1 MRKGFFTM
9 QRRHFLQGTATTA
22 LVAPLAAP
30 SIARAQAKPI
40 KVALGWINNVE
51 YAGVFL
57 AQENG
62 YFKDEGLEVTTLP
75 GGPNAPPPP
84 VTVASGGAE
93 IGYGVWLPYLDA
105 VARGNDFVLVAG
117 TFPVSPLGILSLP
130 AKPILK
136 AADIV
141 GKKILV
147 QGPNERTA
155 IDATLALN
163 NLPKQWEG
171 VPAGFSPE
179 PLLAKAGDGY
189 TAFGT
194 NQAVTLEV
202 KMNMVRGK
210 DFFFTSFDSMGY
222 KFYTNLVFVKRDY
235 LAANRATV
243 VGFLK
248 GVTRG
253 WIEDLKD
260 PAVAAR
266 LCVTKYGKDLGLD
279 LKQQTRQNELQYA
292 MLKSPTK
299 PDLPLL
305 SLDKDAI
312 EGPMMAAAKASGRE
326 NLPSVDK
333 LCDLTVMQEVH
344 AALKKS

>member
-1 MRKGFFTM
+1 M
-9 QRRHFLQGTATTA
+9 QRRQFLQGTALAAATS
-22 LVAPLAAP
+22 LAAP
-30 SIARAQAKPI
+30 TVRAQAKPVR
-40 KVALGWINNVE
+40 VALGWINNVE
-51 YAGVFL
+51 YAGVWMGL
-57 AQENG
+57 ENG
-62 YFKDEGLEVTTLP
+62 YFKEEGLDLKTLP

-93 IGYGVWLPYLDA
+93 IGYGNWLPYLDA
-105 VARGNDFVLVAG
+105 VNRGNDFVLLAG

-130 AKPILK
+130 GKPILK

-141 GKKILV
+141 GKKILA

-163 NLPKQWEG
+163 NLPKQWEF

-222 KFYTNLVFVKRDY
+222 RYYTNLVFVKRDY
-235 LAANRATV
+235 LAANRPIV
-243 VGFLK
+243 VGYLR
-248 GVTRG
+248 GLTRG
-253 WIEDLKD
+253 WIENAKD
-260 PAVAAR
+260 PSVAAK
-266 LCVTKYGKDLGLD
+266 LCVTKYGADLGLD
-279 LKQQTRQNELQYA
+279 LKQQARQNELQIG
-292 MLKSPTK
+292 MLKNPDK

-305 SLDKDAI
+305 TLDRDTLA
-312 EGPMMAAAKASGRE
+312 GPMYGAAKVSGRE
-326 NLPSVDK
+326 NLPDIDK
-333 LCDLTVMQEVH
+333 LCDFSVMQEVH
-344 AALKKS
+344 ASLKKS

>member
-1 MRKGFFTM
+1 M
-9 QRRHFLQGTATTA
+9 QRRHFLQASAAVTAG
-22 LVAPLAAP
+22 LAAP
-30 SIARAQAKPI
+30 AVHAQAKPV

-51 YAGVFL
+51 YAGVWL
-57 AQENG
+57 ALENG
-62 YFKDEGLEVTTLP
+62 YFKDEGLDVKTLP

-93 IGYGVWLPYLDA
+93 IGYGNWLPYLDA
-105 VARGNDFVLVAG
+105 VNRGNDFVLLAG

-130 AKPILK
+130 GKPILK

-141 GKKILV
+141 GKKILA

-163 NLPKQWEG
+163 NLPKQWEF

-222 KFYTNLVFVKRDY
+222 RYYTNLVFVKRDY
-235 LAANRATV
+235 LAANRPIV
-243 VGFLK
+243 LGYLK
-248 GVTRG
+248 ALTRG
-253 WIEDLKD
+253 WLENAKD
-260 PAVAAR
+260 PSVAAK
-266 LCVTKYGKDLGLD
+266 LCVTKYGADLGLD
-279 LKQQTRQNELQYA
+279 LKQQTRQNELQIA
-292 MLKSPTK
+292 MLKNPDK
-299 PDLPLL
+299 PNLPLL
-305 SLDKDAI
+305 VLDR
-312 EGPMMAAAKASGRE
+312 ETLVGPMYAAARASGRE
-326 NLPSVDK
+326 NLPEVDK
-333 LCDLTVMQEVH
+333 LCDFSLMQEVH
-344 AALKKS
+344 ASLKK

>member
-1 MRKGFFTM
+1 M
-9 QRRHFLQGTATTA
+9 QRRRFLQGTAIA
-22 LVAPLAAP
+22 AAGGLAAP
-30 SIARAQAKPI
+30 VVRAQAKP
-40 KVALGWINNVE
+40 VRAALGWINNVE
-51 YAGVFL
+51 YAGVWMGL
-57 AQENG
+57 DKG
-62 YFKDEGLEVTTLP
+62 YFKEEGIDLQTLP
-75 GGPNAPPPP
+75 GRPNAPPPP

-93 IGYGVWLPYLDA
+93 IGYGNWLPYLDA
-105 VARGNDFVLVAG
+105 IARGNDFVLLAG

-130 AKPILK
+130 GKPILK

-141 GKKILV
+141 GKKILA

-163 NLPKQWEG
+163 NLPKQWEL

-222 KFYTNLVFVKRDY
+222 RYYTNLVFVKRDY
-235 LAANRATV
+235 LAANRPIV
-243 VGFLK
+243 VGYLR
-248 GVTRG
+248 GLTRG
-253 WIEDLKD
+253 WIENAKD
-260 PAVAAR
+260 PSVAAK
-266 LCVTKYGKDLGLD
+266 LCVTKYGADLGLD
-279 LKQQTRQNELQYA
+279 LKQQTRQNELQIG
-292 MLKSPTK
+292 MLKNPDK

-305 SLDKDAI
+305 TLDRDTLA
-312 EGPMMAAAKASGRE
+312 GPMYSAAKASGRE
-326 NLPSVDK
+326 NLPDIDK
-333 LCDLTVMQEVH
+333 LCDFSVMQEVH
-344 AALKKS
+344 ASLKKS

>member
-1 MRKGFFTM
+1 M
-9 QRRHFLQGTATTA
+9 QRRHFLQGTAA
-22 LVAPLAAP
+22 AALAAP
-30 SIARAQAKPI
+30 AVARAQGKPI

-62 YFKDEGLEVTTLP
+62 YFKDEGLAVTTLT

-93 IGYGVWLPYLDA
+93 FGYGVWLPYLDA

-130 AKPILK
+130 GKPILK

-155 IDATLALN
+155 IDATLAMN
-163 NLPKQWEG
+163 NLSKTWEP

-189 TAFGT
+189 TAYGT

-202 KMNMVRGK
+202 KMKMVRGK
-210 DFFFTSFDSMGY
+210 DFHFTSFDSMGY

-235 LAANRATV
+235 LAANRSTV

-253 WIEDLKD
+253 WMEDLKD
-260 PAVAAR
+260 PAVAAK
-266 LCVTKYGKDLGLD
+266 LCVTKYGADLGLD

-312 EGPMMAAAKASGRE
+312 AGPMVAAAKASGRE
-326 NLPSVDK
+326 NIPPVDK
-333 LCDLTVMQEVH
+333 LCDFTVMQEVH
-344 AALKKS
+344 ASLKKS

>member
-1 MRKGFFTM
+1 M
-9 QRRHFLQGTATTA
+9 QRRHFLQATAAAATG
-22 LVAPLAAP
+22 LAAP
-30 SIARAQAKPI
+30 AVRAQAKPV
-40 KVALGWINNVE
+40 KVAIGWINNVE
-51 YAGVFL
+51 YAGVWL
-57 AQENG
+57 GIENG
-62 YFKDEGLEVTTLP
+62 YFKDEGLDVKTLP

-93 IGYGVWLPYLDA
+93 IGYGNWLPYLDA
-105 VARGNDFVLVAG
+105 LARGNDFVLVAG

-130 AKPILK
+130 GKPILK

-163 NLPKQWEG
+163 NLPKTWEA

-222 KFYTNLVFVKRDY
+222 RYYTNLVFAKRDW
-235 LAANRATV
+235 LAANRSIML
-243 VGFLK
+243 GYLK
-248 GVTRG
+248 GLTRG
-253 WIEDLKD
+253 WIENARD
-260 PAVAAR
+260 PAVAAK
-266 LCVTKYGKDLGLD
+266 LCVTKYGADLGLD
-279 LKQQTRQNELQYA
+279 LRQQTRQNELQIG
-292 MLKSPTK
+292 MLKNPDK
-299 PDLPLL
+299 PGLPLL
-305 SLDKDAI
+305 VLDRDTIA
-312 EGPMMAAAKASGRE
+312 GPMYAAAKASGRDK
-326 NLPSVDK
+326 LPEIDK
-333 LCDLTVMQEVH
+333 LCDFSLMEEVH
-344 AALKKS
+344 ASLKKG

>member
-1 MRKGFFTM
+1 M
-9 QRRHFLQGTATTA
+9 QRRHFLQATAATA
-22 LVAPLAAP
+22 AGLAAP
-30 SIARAQAKPI
+30 AVRAQAKPVR
-40 KVALGWINNVE
+40 VALGWINNVE
-51 YAGVFL
+51 YAGVWMAL
-57 AQENG
+57 ENG
-62 YFKDEGLEVTTLP
+62 YFKEEGLDVKTLP

-93 IGYGVWLPYLDA
+93 IGYGNWLPYLDA
-105 VARGNDFVLVAG
+105 VARGNDFVLLAG

-130 AKPILK
+130 GKPILK

-141 GKKILV
+141 GKKILA

-163 NLPKQWEG
+163 NLPKQWEF

-222 KFYTNLVFVKRDY
+222 RYYTNLVFVKRDY
-235 LAANRATV
+235 LAANRPVV
-243 VGFLK
+243 VGYLK
-248 GVTRG
+248 GLTRG
-253 WIEDLKD
+253 WIENGKD
-260 PAVAAR
+260 PSVAAK
-266 LCVTKYGKDLGLD
+266 LCVTKYGADLGLD
-279 LKQQTRQNELQYA
+279 LKQQTRQNELQIA
-292 MLKSPTK
+292 MLKNPDK

-305 SLDKDAI
+305 MLDRDTLA
-312 EGPMMAAAKASGRE
+312 GPMYAAAKASGRE
-326 NLPSVDK
+326 NLPAIDK
-333 LCDLTVMQEVH
+333 LCDFSVMQEVH
-344 AALKKS
+344 ASLKKG

>member
-1 MRKGFFTM
+1 M
-9 QRRHFLQGTATTA
+9 QRRHFLQGT
-22 LVAPLAAP
+22 VAAAGLAAP
-30 SIARAQAKPI
+30 AVRAQAKPVR
-40 KVALGWINNVE
+40 VALGWIYNVE
-51 YAGVFL
+51 YAGVWMGL
-57 AQENG
+57 ENG
-62 YFKDEGLEVTTLP
+62 YFKEEGLDVKTLP

-93 IGYGVWLPYLDA
+93 IGYGNWLPYIDA
-105 VARGNDFVLVAG
+105 INRGNDFVLLAG

-130 AKPILK
+130 GKPILK

-141 GKKILV
+141 GKKILA

-163 NLPKQWEG
+163 NLPKQWEF

-222 KFYTNLVFVKRDY
+222 RYYTNLVFVQRAY
-235 LAANRATV
+235 LAANRPIV
-243 VGFLK
+243 LGYLK
-248 GVTRG
+248 GLTRG
-253 WIEDLKD
+253 WIENAKD
-260 PAVAAR
+260 PSVAAK
-266 LCVTKYGKDLGLD
+266 LCVTKYGADLGLD
-279 LKQQTRQNELQYA
+279 LKQQTRQNELQIP
-292 MLKSPTK
+292 MLRNPDK

-305 SLDKDAI
+305 TLDRDTLA
-312 EGPMMAAAKASGRE
+312 GPMYRAAKASGRE
-326 NLPSVDK
+326 NLPAIDK
-333 LCDLTVMQEVH
+333 LCDFSLMEEVH
-344 AALKKS
+344 ASLKKG

>member
-1 MRKGFFTM
+1 MH
-9 QRRHFLQGTATTA
+9 RRHFLQAA
-22 LVAPLAAP
+22 SAIAVAGPAAVQ
-30 SIARAQAKPI
+30 AQAKPVR
-40 KVALGWINNVE
+40 VALGWINNVE
-51 YAGVFL
+51 YAGIWMAL
-57 AQENG
+57 ENG
-62 YFKDEGLEVTTLP
+62 YFKEEGLEVKTLP

-93 IGYGVWLPYLDA
+93 FGYGVWLPYLDA
-105 VARGNDFVLVAG
+105 IGRGNDFVLVAG
-117 TFPVSPLGILSLP
+117 TFPVSPLGIISLP

-141 GKKILV
+141 GKKILA

-163 NLPKQWEG
+163 KLPKEWDF

-189 TAFGT
+189 TAYGT

-235 LAANRATV
+235 LAANRPIV
-243 VGFLK
+243 VGFLRAL
-248 GVTRG
+248 TRG
-253 WIEDLKD
+253 WMEDLKD
-260 PAVAAR
+260 PSVAAK
-266 LCVTKYGKDLGLD
+266 LCVTKYGADLGLD

-305 SLDKDAI
+305 SLDRDAI
-312 EGPMMAAAKASGRE
+312 GGPMYAAAKASGRDK
-326 NLPSVDK
+326 LPEVDK
-333 LCDLTVMQEVH
+333 LCDFTVMQEVH
-344 AALKKS
+344 ASLKKS

>member
-1 MRKGFFTM
+1 M
-9 QRRHFLQGTATTA
+9 QRRHFLQATAAAAT
-22 LVAPLAAP
+22 LAAP
-30 SIARAQAKPI
+30 AVRAQAKPI
-40 KVALGWINNVE
+40 RVAIGWINNVE
-51 YAGVFL
+51 YAGVWL
-57 AQENG
+57 GLEKG
-62 YFKDEGLEVTTLP
+62 YFKQEGLEVTTLP

-93 IGYGVWLPYLDA
+93 IGYGNWLPYLDA
-105 VARGNDFVLVAG
+105 LARGNDFVLVAG

-130 AKPILK
+130 GKPILK

-141 GKKILV
+141 GKKILA

-163 NLPKQWEG
+163 NLPKQWEF

-222 KFYTNLVFVKRDY
+222 RYYTNLVFVKRDW
-235 LAANRATV
+235 LAANRPIV
-243 VGFLK
+243 LGYLK
-248 GVTRG
+248 GLTRG
-253 WIEDLKD
+253 WMENAKD
-260 PAVAAR
+260 PAYAAK
-266 LCVTKYGKDLGLD
+266 LCVTKYGADLGLD
-279 LKQQTRQNELQYA
+279 LKQQTRQNELQIG
-292 MLKSPTK
+292 MLKNPDK
-299 PDLPLL
+299 PNLPLL
-305 SLDKDAI
+305 VLDKDTI
-312 EGPMMAAAKASGRE
+312 TGPMYAAAKASGRDK
-326 NLPSVDK
+326 LPEIDK
-333 LCDLTVMQEVH
+333 LCDFSLMEEVH
-344 AALKKS
+344 ASLKKG

>member
-1 MRKGFFTM
+1 M
-9 QRRHFLQGTATTA
+9 QRRHFLQATA
-22 LVAPLAAP
+22 VAAVGLAAP
-30 SIARAQAKPI
+30 AVRAQAKPVR
-40 KVALGWINNVE
+40 VALGWINNVE
-51 YAGVFL
+51 YAGVWL
-57 AQENG
+57 GLENG
-62 YFKDEGLEVTTLP
+62 YFKQEGLDVKTLP

-93 IGYGVWLPYLDA
+93 IGYGNWLPYLDA
-105 VARGNDFVLVAG
+105 INRGNDFVLLAG

-130 AKPILK
+130 GKPILK

-141 GKKILV
+141 GKKILA

-163 NLPKQWEG
+163 NLPKQWEF

-222 KFYTNLVFVKRDY
+222 RYYTNLVFVQRAY
-235 LAANRATV
+235 LAANRPIV
-243 VGFLK
+243 LGYLK
-248 GVTRG
+248 GLTRG
-253 WIEDLKD
+253 WIENAKD
-260 PAVAAR
+260 PSVAAK
-266 LCVTKYGKDLGLD
+266 LCVTKYGADLGLD
-279 LKQQTRQNELQYA
+279 LKQQTRQNELQIP
-292 MLKSPTK
+292 MLRNPDK

-305 SLDKDAI
+305 TLDKDTLA
-312 EGPMMAAAKASGRE
+312 GPMYAAAKASGRE
-326 NLPSVDK
+326 KLPAIDK
-333 LCDLTVMQEVH
+333 LCDFSLMEEVH
-344 AALKKS
+344 ASLKKG

>member
-1 MRKGFFTM
+1 M
-9 QRRHFLQGTATTA
+9 QRRHFLQGTAMAAATG
-22 LVAPLAAP
+22 LATPAV
-30 SIARAQAKPI
+30 RAQAKPI

-51 YAGVFL
+51 YAGVWMAL
-57 AQENG
+57 ENG
-62 YFKDEGLEVTTLP
+62 YFKEEGLDVKTLP

-105 VARGNDFVLVAG
+105 IARGNDFVLVAG

-141 GKKILV
+141 GKKILA

-163 NLPKQWEG
+163 NLPKQWEF

-202 KMNMVRGK
+202 KMGMVRGK

-222 KFYTNLVFVKRDY
+222 RYYTNLVFVKREY
-235 LAANRATV
+235 LAANRPIV
-243 VGFLK
+243 VGYLK
-248 GVTRG
+248 GLTRG
-253 WIEDLKD
+253 WMENAKD
-260 PAVAAR
+260 PAVAAK
-266 LCVTKYGKDLGLD
+266 LVVDKYGADLGLD

-305 SLDKDAI
+305 SLDRDAI
-312 EGPMMAAAKASGRE
+312 AGPMMAAAKASGRE
-326 NLPSVDK
+326 NLPDVDK
-333 LCDLTVMQEVH
+333 ICDFAVMQEVH
-344 AALKKS
+344 ASIKKS

>member
-1 MRKGFFTM
+1 M
-9 QRRHFLQGTATTA
+9 A
-22 LVAPLAAP
+22 L
-30 SIARAQAKPI
+30 
-40 KVALGWINNVE
+40 
-51 YAGVFL
+51 
-57 AQENG
+57 ENG
-62 YFKDEGLEVTTLP
+62 YFKDEGLDVKTLP

-93 IGYGVWLPYLDA
+93 FGYGVWLPFLDA
-105 VARGNDFVLVAG
+105 VGRGNDFVLVAG

-130 AKPILK
+130 DKPILK

-141 GKKILV
+141 GKKILA

-163 NLPKQWEG
+163 NLPKQWEF

-189 TAFGT
+189 TAYGT

-235 LAANRATV
+235 LAANRPAV
-243 VGFLK
+243 VGFLR
-248 GVTRG
+248 GLTRG
-253 WIEDLKD
+253 WLEDLKD
-260 PAVAAR
+260 PSVAAK
-266 LCVTKYGKDLGLD
+266 LCVNKYGADLGLD

-305 SLDKDAI
+305 SLDRDAI
-312 EGPMMAAAKASGRE
+312 AGPMMAAAKASGRDNPPE
-326 NLPSVDK
+326 VDK
-333 LCDLTVMQEVH
+333 ICDFTVMQEVH
-344 AALKKS
+344 ASLKKS

>member
-1 MRKGFFTM
+1 MD
-9 QRRHFLQGTATTA
+9 RRTFLRLASSVAA
-22 LVAPLAAP
+22 LAPAA
-30 SIARAQAKPI
+30 AQAETKPI
-40 KVALGWINNVE
+40 RVALGWINNVE
-51 YAGVFL
+51 YAGVWMAL
-57 AQENG
+57 ENG
-62 YFKDEGLEVTTLP
+62 YFKDEGLEVKTLP

-84 VTVASGGAE
+84 VSVASGNAE
-93 IGYGVWLPYLDA
+93 LGYVTWLPFLDA

-117 TFPVSPLGILSLP
+117 TFPVSPLGIISLP
-130 AKPILK
+130 GKPILK

-141 GKKILV
+141 GKKILA

-163 NLPKQWEG
+163 NLPKQWEF

-189 TAFGT
+189 TAYGT

-222 KFYTNLVFVKRDY
+222 RFYTNLVFVQRAY
-235 LAANRATV
+235 LAANRPTV
-243 VGFLK
+243 LGFLRAL
-248 GVTRG
+248 TRG
-253 WIEDLKD
+253 WMEDLKD
-260 PAVAAR
+260 PAVAAK
-266 LCVTKYGKDLGLD
+266 LCVTKYGADLGLD

-305 SLDKDAI
+305 SLDRDAI
-312 EGPMMAAAKASGRE
+312 TGPMMAAAKASGRE
-326 NLPSVDK
+326 NLPDVDK
-333 LCDLTVMQEVH
+333 LCDFSLMADVH
-344 AALKKS
+344 ASLKKS

>member
-1 MRKGFFTM
+1 M
-9 QRRHFLQGTATTA
+9 QRRHFLQGTAIGA
-22 LVAPLAAP
+22 ANGLAAP
-30 SIARAQAKPI
+30 AVRAQGKPVR
-40 KVALGWINNVE
+40 VAMGWINNVE
-51 YAGVFL
+51 YGGIWIGL
-57 AQENG
+57 ENG
-62 YFKDEGLEVTTLP
+62 YFKEEGLDLKTLP

-93 IGYGVWLPYLDA
+93 IGYGNWLPFLDA
-105 VARGNDFVLVAG
+105 VNRGNDFVLLAG
-117 TFPVSPLGILSLP
+117 TFPISPLGILSLP
-130 AKPILK
+130 GKPILK

-141 GKKILV
+141 GKKILA

-163 NLPKQWEG
+163 NLPKTWEF

-222 KFYTNLVFVKRDY
+222 RYYTNLVFVKRDY
-235 LAANRATV
+235 LAANRPIV
-243 VGFLK
+243 LGYLR
-248 GVTRG
+248 GLTRG
-253 WIEDLKD
+253 WIENGKD
-260 PAVAAR
+260 PSVAAK
-266 LCVTKYGKDLGLD
+266 LAVNKYGADLGLD
-279 LKQQTRQNELQYA
+279 LKQQTRQNELQIG
-292 MLKSPTK
+292 MLKNPDK

-305 SLDKDAI
+305 TLDRDALT
-312 EGPMMAAAKASGRE
+312 GPMYAAAKASGRE
-326 NLPSVDK
+326 NLPDVDK
-333 LCDLTVMQEVH
+333 LVDFSVMQEVH
-344 AALKKS
+344 ASLKKG